1 MSIQQQMSAK
11 AESLTIPQLQMA
23 IKNGTV
29 DSFIGIPLLQRK
41 VKQRQQAMAMQQAQ
55 QQGQNQVPIAA
66 QVMQDAD
73 QYRGIDELPTN
84 LPTTEDDQTTDDVY
98 ASGGIIAFAGD
109 GSQGQQVRDSGK
121 SFWDTVDPS
130 KYKEDPAYKAFADS
144 PDITDKTY
152 KNYLEMGN
160 TPPLTEKELS
170 DARYKNAHA
179 VKDAYYASPE
189 GKQDEIQAQQMG
201 EPNLTLPSKIL
212 ERADTEFVNDP
223 EMGTRMTESRMGL
236 RRGDLARMRGEDKS
250 ILTSV
255 KEGASN
261 LYDKVLGP
269 KGISNILPEGKPST
283 KYAQT
288 NSPIPGLTGIA
299 SNVKDALMT
308 SPLGRTTVD
317 KVSGISDVANKTA
330 LRVKLAEQYGP
341 MALGTASGSD
351 ADQAMARQI
360 LNRLPNMSM
369 EELTALAKQKGLPAS
384 QVTLP
389 SEKFT
394 NRMSEAEAAQAEMLR
409 AEAAS
414 PMGVAALP
422 AAQNVRTS
430 PNQPP
435 AGQRGAAPNGT
446 TTAPTGTTTAPTG
459 TTTSAG
465 GSRGNGAGGNVPS
478 TLREAEAIAGKSPAA
493 AQAVSAVDR
502 YMAMLEKNGE
512 SVGREKKEAL
522 YMALISGGLAAAGGT
537 SPNALANIAAGMV
550 PAAQQYQKAISDIRK
565 DDRARVEKLLAAGM
579 GKEKLAMELRK
590 LGIEEKKVDALVNYY
605 NARAGAAGGSGD
617 AAGERQ
623 LRLLA
628 FNSGKELT
636 RVEADVARVRN
647 SEEYREAARI
657 LKMPFD
663 PKSASPTIKTMRKN
677 AEDTIGRIDTDLNR
691 RLDDARDTV
700 NFYRKEAGFESPT
713 RTGSTGLPNGIP
725 TGSRLAGKS
734 GGKDVYE
741 APDGKRYIVD

>member
-1 MSIQQQMSAK
+1 MITSMMGRMAD
-11 AESLTIPQLQMA
+11 AEKLSIPQLQQA
-23 IKNGTV
+23 IKNGTIPAYV
-29 DSFIGIPLLQRK
+29 GVPLLQDK

-55 QQGQNQVPIAA
+55 QGQRQNQVPIAA

-84 LPTTEDDQTTDDVY
+84 LPTAEDDQTTDDVY

-160 TPPLTEKELS
+160 TPPLTEDELR
-170 DARYKNAHA
+170 DARIKNARS
-179 VKDAYYASPE
+179 VMDTYYASPK

-201 EPNLTLPSKIL
+201 EPNFTLPSKVR
-212 ERADTEFVNDP
+212 EQYYTEATNDP
-223 EMGTRMTESRMGL
+223 KLSTRIVENEMGL
-236 RRGDLARMRGEDKS
+236 DRGDLARMRGEDKS

-269 KGISNILPEGKPST
+269 QGISRILPEGKSSI

-288 NSPIPGLTGIA
+288 NSPIPGLTDIA
-299 SNVKDALMT
+299 SNVKDAAMT
-308 SPLGRTTVD
+308 TPLGRTAVN
-317 KVSGISDVANKTA
+317 KISGISDIADKTA
-330 LRVKLAEQYGP
+330 LQVRIAEQYGP

-351 ADQAMARQI
+351 EDRAMAQQI

-369 EELTALAKQKGLPAS
+369 EELNALAKQKGLPYS

-394 NRMSEAEAAQAEMLR
+394 NRMSEAEAAQAEMLK

-435 AGQRGAAPNGT
+435 AGQRGAAP
-446 TTAPTGTTTAPTG
+446 TGTTTAPTG

-478 TLREAEAIAGKSPAA
+478 TLKEAEAIAGKSPAA

-512 SVGREKKEAL
+512 SVGREKKEAF
-522 YMALISGGLAAAGGT
+522 YMALISGGLTAAGGT

-579 GKEKLAMELRK
+579 GKEKLALELRK

-605 NARAGAAGGSGD
+605 NARAGAAGGGSDKEDRLADQFAEKTGLDYDRAAQLGRRNMTTALASNDEYKRNKMLLGIKTAKPADIAAAKKIIKDIESPYLEDIAYNRSMAQRYLNRSSRSGGN
-617 AAGERQ
+617 APPTGT
-623 LRLLA
+623 
-628 FNSGKELT
+628 GKE
-636 RVEADVARVRN
+636 DV
-647 SEEYREAARI
+647 
-657 LKMPFD
+657 
-663 PKSASPTIKTMRKN
+663 
-677 AEDTIGRIDTDLNR
+677 DLNQF
-691 RLDDARDTV
+691 L
-700 NFYRKEAGFESPT
+700 K
-713 RTGSTGLPNGIP
+713 
-725 TGSRLAGKS
+725 
-734 GGKDVYE
+734 
-741 APDGKRYIVD
+741 

>member
-1 MSIQQQMSAK
+1 MITSMMGRMAD
-11 AESLTIPQLQMA
+11 AEKLSIPQLQMA
-23 IKNGTV
+23 IKNGTIPAYV
-29 DSFIGIPLLQRK
+29 GVPLLQDK

-55 QQGQNQVPIAA
+55 QQQGQDQVPLAA
-66 QVMQDAD
+66 QVMQEAD

-84 LPTTEDDQTTDDVY
+84 LPTEEDERAVNDEY
-98 ASGGIIAFAGD
+98 ANGGIIAFADTGA
-109 GSQGQQVRDSGK
+109 VKEPKK
-121 SFWDTVDPS
+121 SFWDTVDPT
-130 KYKEDPAYKAFADS
+130 KYQADPAYKAFVDES
-144 PDITDKTY
+144 GETDKTY
-152 KNYLEMGN
+152 KNYLELGN
-160 TPPLTEKELS
+160 TPPLTEKELD
-170 DARYKNAHA
+170 DARYKNARA
-179 VKDAYYASPE
+179 VEDAYYASPE
-189 GKQDEIQAQQMG
+189 GKQDKIQAQQMG
-201 EPNLTLPSKIL
+201 EPNLTLPSKVR
-212 ERADTEFVNDP
+212 EQYYTEASNDP
-223 EMGTRMTESRMGL
+223 KLSTRIVESQMGL
-236 RRGDLARMRGEDKS
+236 GRGDLARMRGEDKP

-269 KGISNILPEGKPST
+269 QGISSILPEGKPST

-288 NSPIPGLTGIA
+288 NSLIPGLTGIA
-299 SNVKDALMT
+299 NNVKDALVT
-308 SPLGRTTVD
+308 TPLGRTAVNKFSNISDTVD
-317 KVSGISDVANKTA
+317 KTE
-330 LRVKLAEQYGP
+330 LQVKLAEQYGP

-351 ADQAMARQI
+351 EDQAMAKQI

-369 EELTALAKQKGLPAS
+369 DELKALAKQKGLPSS

-389 SEKFT
+389 SEKFS

-435 AGQRGAAPNGT
+435 AGQRGAPPPKAP
-446 TTAPTGTTTAPTG
+446 
-459 TTTSAG
+459 
-465 GSRGNGAGGNVPS
+465 PS
-478 TLREAEAIAGKSPAA
+478 G
-493 AQAVSAVDR
+493 AVSPDVARQISATNPGAPATLKDAERQAASGSPQASAAVSMLDK
-502 YMAMLEKNGE
+502 YVAMLEKSGDD
-512 SVGREKKEAL
+512 VGRQKKEAL
-522 YMALISGGLAAAGGT
+522 YMALIQGGLGMMGGT
-537 SPNALANIAAGMV
+537 SPNAFANISAGLL
-550 PAAQQYQKAISDIRK
+550 PATQAYQQAIAGIRK
-565 DDRARVEKLLAAGM
+565 DDRARIEKLINAGLS
-579 GKEKLAMELRK
+579 KEKLGMELKK
-590 LGIEEKKVDALVNYY
+590 LGIEEKKVDALVNFY
-605 NARAGAAGGSGD
+605 NAKASAAGSGGD
-617 AAGERQ
+617 AAGDRQ

-663 PKSASPTIKTMRKN
+663 PKSASPTIKAMRKS
-677 AEDTIGRIDTDLNR
+677 AEDTISKIDTDLNR

-700 NFYRKEAGFESPT
+700 NFYRKEAGFEPPN
-713 RTGSTGLPNGIP
+713 RTDSTVLPNGIP
-725 TGSRLAGKS
+725 PGSRLAGKS

>member
-1 MSIQQQMSAK
+1 MGRMAD
-11 AESLTIPQLQMA
+11 AEKLSIPQLQQA
-23 IKNGTV
+23 IKNGTIPAYV
-29 DSFIGIPLLQRK
+29 GVPLLQDK
-41 VKQRQQAMAMQQAQ
+41 VKQHQKAMAMQQAQ
-55 QQGQNQVPIAA
+55 QAQGQDQVPIAA

-84 LPTTEDDQTTDDVY
+84 LPIEEDTQAGEY
-98 ASGGIIAFAGD
+98 ANGGIIAFAGD

-121 SFWDTVDPS
+121 SFWDTVDPNQ
-130 KYKEDPAYKAFADS
+130 YKTDPAYKAFADS

-170 DARYKNAHA
+170 DARYDNAVNVEKNWLN
-179 VKDAYYASPE
+179 SPE
-189 GKQDEIQAQQMG
+189 GKQAKIQAQQMG
-201 EPNLTLPSKIL
+201 ESNLTLPSKVK
-212 ERADTEFVNDP
+212 EQYYTEMSNDP
-223 EMGTRMTESRMGL
+223 KLATRVVENQMGL
-236 RRGDLARMRGEDKS
+236 GRGDLARMRGEDKS

-269 KGISNILPEGKPST
+269 KGISNILPEGRPST

-308 SPLGRTTVD
+308 SPLGRTAVD
-317 KVSGISDVANKTA
+317 KVSSISDITDKTA

-369 EELTALAKQKGLPAS
+369 EELNALAKQKGLPSS

-389 SEKFT
+389 PEKFT

-446 TTAPTGTTTAPTG
+446 TTAPTGTTT
-459 TTTSAG
+459 SAG
-465 GSRGNGAGGNVPS
+465 GSRGNNASGDVPS

-502 YMAMLEKNGE
+502 YMAMLEKSGE

-522 YMALISGGLAAAGGT
+522 YMALITGGLTAAGGT

-550 PAAQQYQKAISDIRK
+550 PATQQYQKAISDIRK

-579 GKEKLAMELRK
+579 GKEKLALELKK
-590 LGIEEKKVDALVNYY
+590 LGIEEKKVDALVNLY
-605 NARAGAAGGSGD
+605 NAKAGAAGSGSDKEDRLADQFAEKTGLD
-617 AAGERQ
+617 YDRAAQ
-623 LRLLA
+623 LGRRNMTTALA
-628 FNSGKELT
+628 SNDEYKRAKMMMSIKTAKPADIAAAKKIIKDIEAPYLEDISYNRSMAQRYLNRSSRSGGNAPPTGTGKE
-636 RVEADVARVRN
+636 DV
-647 SEEYREAARI
+647 
-657 LKMPFD
+657 
-663 PKSASPTIKTMRKN
+663 
-677 AEDTIGRIDTDLNR
+677 DLNQF
-691 RLDDARDTV
+691 L
-700 NFYRKEAGFESPT
+700 K
-713 RTGSTGLPNGIP
+713 
-725 TGSRLAGKS
+725 
-734 GGKDVYE
+734 
-741 APDGKRYIVD
+741 

>member
-1 MSIQQQMSAK
+1 MGRMAD
-11 AESLTIPQLQMA
+11 AEKLSIPQLQQA
-23 IKNGTV
+23 IKNGTIPAYV
-29 DSFIGIPLLQRK
+29 GVPLLQDK
-41 VKQRQQAMAMQQAQ
+41 VRQRQQAMAMQQAQ
-55 QQGQNQVPIAA
+55 QGQGQNQVPIAA

-84 LPTTEDDQTTDDVY
+84 LPTEEEDQFAGGEY

-109 GSQGQQVRDSGK
+109 GPQGQQVRSSGK

-152 KNYLEMGN
+152 KNYLELGN
-160 TPPLTEKELS
+160 TPPLTKDELS
-170 DARYKNAHA
+170 DARIKNANA
-179 VKDAYYASPE
+179 VIDAYAVSPE
-189 GKQDEIQAQQMG
+189 GKQDIIQAQQMG
-201 EPNLTLPSKIL
+201 EPNLSLPSKVR
-212 ERADTEFVNDP
+212 EQYYTEATNDP
-223 EMGTRMTESRMGL
+223 KLSTRVVENQMGL
-236 RRGDLARMRGEDKS
+236 DRGDLARMRGEDKS

-269 KGISNILPEGKPST
+269 KGISNILPEGRPST

-308 SPLGRTTVD
+308 SPLGRTAVD

-369 EELTALAKQKGLPAS
+369 EELTALAKQKGLPSS

-435 AGQRGAAPNGT
+435 AGQRGAAPTGT

-459 TTTSAG
+459 TTGTTTSTG
-465 GSRGNGAGGNVPS
+465 SSRGNGAGGNVPS

-502 YMAMLEKNGE
+502 YMAMLEKSGE

-550 PAAQQYQKAISDIRK
+550 PATQQYQKAISDIRK
-565 DDRARVEKLLAAGM
+565 DDRERVEKLLAAGM

-617 AAGERQ
+617 AAQDRIDAKNQVTYVQATRNFNAAISGIDAKIAKVKESQFYGMDPTKYPNLASKIKAANDTVAGYQRQ
-623 LRLLA
+623 KQTI
-628 FNSGKELT
+628 NKEHQGFVKQLGVNVPDYEG
-636 RVEADVARVRN
+636 R
-647 SEEYREAARI
+647 AA
-657 LKMPFD
+657 
-663 PKSASPTIKTMRKN
+663 
-677 AEDTIGRIDTDLNR
+677 AEDNVDLSQ
-691 RLDDARDTV
+691 
-700 NFYRKEAGFESPT
+700 FF
-713 RTGSTGLPNGIP
+713 RTGKN
-725 TGSRLAGKS
+725 
-734 GGKDVYE
+734 
-741 APDGKRYIVD
+741 